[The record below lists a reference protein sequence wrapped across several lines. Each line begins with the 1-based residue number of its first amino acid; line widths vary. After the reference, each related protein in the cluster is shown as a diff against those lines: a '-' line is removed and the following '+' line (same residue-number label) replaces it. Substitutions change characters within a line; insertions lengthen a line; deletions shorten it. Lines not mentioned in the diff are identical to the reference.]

1 MQALESHNFLPFLR
15 ERSVNLIF
23 SHQGPTVPGII
34 ARQVYFHWSILFFLA
49 TQGPFHALQPH
60 RSISHT
66 ALSFSFLFFRHT
78 GLFPTLFFLSH
89 KVYFTNCRH
98 IGLFHLFF
106 SPEKV
111 KVLHTSL
118 VTQGYFV
125 TLYLPHGTIVCMLLP
140 HRSIFYSK
148 VACKR
153 TQQLPTMLEVLA
165 CVLAVVCKTT
175 PNNFGTCSASWEE
188 YNP

>member
-1 MQALESHNFLPFLR
+1 MPD
-15 ERSVNLIF
+15 
-23 SHQGPTVPGII
+23 
-34 ARQVYFHWSILFFLA
+34 
-49 TQGPFHALQPH
+49 
-60 RSISHT
+60 RSIST
-66 ALSFSFLFFRHT
+66 GLFFFFWPHKVHSTHCSRI
-78 GLFPTLFFLSH
+78 GLFPTLLSLFLFFFFATQVCFPHFFFMSH

-125 TLYLPHGTIVCMLLP
+125 TVYLPHGTIVCMLLP

>member
-1 MQALESHNFLPFLR
+1 MSR
-15 ERSVNLIF
+15 
-23 SHQGPTVPGII
+23 
-34 ARQVYFHWSILFFLA
+34 
-49 TQGPFHALQPH
+49 
-60 RSISHT
+60 
-66 ALSFSFLFFRHT
+66 
-78 GLFPTLFFLSH
+78 

-106 SPEKV
+106 FSSEKV

-125 TLYLPHGTIVCMLLP
+125 TVYLPHGTIVCMLLP

-153 TQQLPTMLEVLA
+153 TQQLPTMLLRQQCWKFLRAFWQWCANGCNNSQQFWDLQCIVGRIQPISLCKP
-165 CVLAVVCKTT
+165 CVTSVRGTNNVGRAVQTDPTLVRYA
-175 PNNFGTCSASWEE
+175 SAITEQKK
-188 YNP
+188 